1 MLTATVNDHKAP
13 IRTLSVDVTLTK
25 KKKTILY
32 LVDKVDYSKFT
43 RDLKE
48 DMNLKL
54 NDTISPDL
62 IKITYQNQF
71 NQNLSISFIFY

>member
-25 KKKTILY
+25 RKKTILY
-32 LVDKVDYSKFT
+32 SGDKVDYSKFT